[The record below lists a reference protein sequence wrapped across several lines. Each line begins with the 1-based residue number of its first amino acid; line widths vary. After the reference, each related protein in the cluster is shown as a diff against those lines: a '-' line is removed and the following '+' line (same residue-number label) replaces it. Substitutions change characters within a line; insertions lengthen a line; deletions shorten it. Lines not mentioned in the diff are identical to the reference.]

1 MTPPPEFLTLDDVL
15 ELHAAG
21 LARFGGSEGIRDEG
35 MLRSAI
41 AQPEATF
48 DGEYLH
54 EDLFSM
60 AAAYAFHIA
69 EAQAFVDGNK
79 RAGVLAAV
87 LFLDMNGFRLPEP
100 EDVLYLAM
108 LEIAE
113 RTMTK
118 VQLGNLLR
126 ELAGI

>member
-1 MTPPPEFLTLDDVL
+1 MDPAPEFLDLDDVI

-21 LARFGGSEGIRDEG
+21 LERWGGSDGIRDRGALEG
-35 MLRSAI
+35 AI
-41 AQPEATF
+41 AQPQATF
-48 DGEYLH
+48 DGAYLH
-54 EDLFSM
+54 DDIFAM

-79 RAGVLAAV
+79 RSGLLAAV
-87 LFLDMNGFRLPEP
+87 TFLDMNGIRIPEP

-113 RTMTK
+113 RKMTQG
-118 VQLGNLLR
+118 QLANLLR
-126 ELAGI
+126 ELAGV